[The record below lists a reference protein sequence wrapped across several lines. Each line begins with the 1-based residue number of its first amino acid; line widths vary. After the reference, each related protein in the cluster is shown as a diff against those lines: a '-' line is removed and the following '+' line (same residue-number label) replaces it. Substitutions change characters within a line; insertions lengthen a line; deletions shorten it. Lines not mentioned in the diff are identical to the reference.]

1 LSTTLENQRLLKT
14 LISSSISD

>member
-1 LSTTLENQRLLKT
+1 LSTTLENQRLPKT